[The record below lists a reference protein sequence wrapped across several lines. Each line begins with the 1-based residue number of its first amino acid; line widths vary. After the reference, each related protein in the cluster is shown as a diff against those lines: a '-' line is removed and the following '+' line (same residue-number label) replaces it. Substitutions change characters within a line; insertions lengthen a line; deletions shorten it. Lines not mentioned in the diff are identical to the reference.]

1 MYLKPQSEHMFIHIA
16 TVLKGFE
23 KCIVPFTSCTTK
35 RDLDLS
41 EWWIQIYEEE
51 LHLGLSFASAP
62 QRFPNSVWHVYTR
75 FTLRL
80 EHETDD
86 QAFIWPALNGYSEL
100 RRMRNKT
107 SQDLHLREETRWLKP
122 TRAKKFA
129 KYWIITWM
137 MKVPMDK
144 IPFQV
149 SIPVIKPHMQINLFK
164 VEELQT
170 LKSTSHD

>member
-41 EWWIQIYEEE
+41 EWWVQIYEEE

-86 QAFIWPALNGYSEL
+86 RAFIWPALNGFDEWGTKPPKICIYV
-100 RRMRNKT
+100 RRLDDWSRRERKN
-107 SQDLHLREETRWLKP
+107 SPNIGLLREWWRFQWTRYRFRLVYLW
-122 TRAKKFA
+122 
-129 KYWIITWM
+129 
-137 MKVPMDK
+137 
-144 IPFQV
+144 
-149 SIPVIKPHMQINLFK
+149 
-164 VEELQT
+164 
-170 LKSTSHD
+170 